1 MQLEFIE
8 TGACGEK
15 YVLWLIVGVCLS
27 FLWSIYAPRGVVKW
41 ANYIIILFSP
51 MGEE

>member
-15 YVLWLIVGVCLS
+15 YVLWLMVGVSLS
-27 FLWSIYAPRGVVKW
+27 YDPSMHRVVW
-41 ANYIIILFSP
+41 
-51 MGEE
+51 